1 MNGQAQNALFL
12 FYFISEIYS
21 GLRHLF
27 KKSSQLSTP
36 TEDFK
41 QRLKKERN
49 SVSKFQGTRLITM
62 HL

>member
-12 FYFISEIYS
+12 FSFVSEIYS

-27 KKSSQLSTP
+27 KMTSQLSTP
-36 TEDFK
+36 AEDFK

-49 SVSKFQGTRLITM
+49 SVSNFQGTRLITT